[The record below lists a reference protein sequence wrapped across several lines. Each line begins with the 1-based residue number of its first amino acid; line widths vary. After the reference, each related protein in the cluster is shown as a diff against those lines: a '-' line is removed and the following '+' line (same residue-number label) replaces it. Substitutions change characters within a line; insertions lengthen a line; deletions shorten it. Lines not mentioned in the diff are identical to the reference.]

1 VIALSA
7 RQRILHTRM
16 FSVAVP
22 LKQRRHAPD
31 LLGKTLAVA
40 IDGDL
45 RDATSVG
52 SGPTDQLY
60 DF

>member
-1 VIALSA
+1 
-7 RQRILHTRM
+7 M